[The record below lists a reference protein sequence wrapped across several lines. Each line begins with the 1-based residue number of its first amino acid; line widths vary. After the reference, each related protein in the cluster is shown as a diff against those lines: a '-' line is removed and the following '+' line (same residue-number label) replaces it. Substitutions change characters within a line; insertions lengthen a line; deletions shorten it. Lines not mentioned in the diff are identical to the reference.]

1 MGTRGRLPPGP
12 IGGRDC
18 LVREGNSS
26 RKMSDRQTVGTI
38 ATVATYGLTASIRFH
53 VPSTV
58 TFGLKPPN
66 SLRTYWLPP
75 PAQAGPYWLLNST
88 GIGIAERLHT
98 ADCLVPLVRFP
109 PKLRHLLVRHLQHAN
124 HLRIPRPCPVG
135 NISIAK
141 RPSGLAARNTR
152 CTISGWHAV
161 FGLYLHASLKLPVRW
176 NQQAQGLNGTLKTV
190 RVNNGHFLHPVVF
203 CAGGVHLGRHIAIGR
218 S

>member
-58 TFGLKPPN
+58 TFGLKPSN

-98 ADCLVPLVRFP
+98 ADCLVPLVRFRP
-109 PKLRHLLVRHLQHAN
+109 NCAICWFDICNMRTICGSPDHAQWETSQSRSARPDSLRETPGAQYRGGT
-124 HLRIPRPCPVG
+124 PC
-135 NISIAK
+135 
-141 RPSGLAARNTR
+141 SGCI
-152 CTISGWHAV
+152 CT
-161 FGLYLHASLKLPVRW
+161 LP
-176 NQQAQGLNGTLKTV
+176 
-190 RVNNGHFLHPVVF
+190 
-203 CAGGVHLGRHIAIGR
+203 
-218 S
+218 